1 MRWTWDPDK
10 NEANRDKHGISF
22 ETAVLVF
29 DDPFHV
35 RDDDPHPFERRFQ
48 TIGMVGAAVI
58 IVVHTLPESESEG
71 ENEVGR
77 IISARKAAPR
87 MRRMYEEY

>member
-1 MRWTWDPDK
+1 MRWTWDELK
-10 NEANRDKHGISF
+10 NIANQNKHGISF
-22 ETAVLVF
+22 DTAILVF
-29 DDPFHV
+29 NDPFHV
-35 RDDDPHPFERRFQ
+35 RDDDTYPFEKRFQ

-58 IVVHTLPESESEG
+58 IVVHTLPDPKSEG

-87 MRRMYEEY
+87 VRRMYEQY